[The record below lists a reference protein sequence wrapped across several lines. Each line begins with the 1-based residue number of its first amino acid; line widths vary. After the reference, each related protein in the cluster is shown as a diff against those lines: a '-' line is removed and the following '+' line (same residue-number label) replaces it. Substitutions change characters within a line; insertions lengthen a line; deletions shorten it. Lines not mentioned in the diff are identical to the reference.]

1 MTQVIILILVGAA
14 LMVVGLRIV
23 RSKRADARPA
33 ARIANR
39 TKTYHCVEVRCDDS
53 ACAAVRRLEGIR
65 FLSDQAPLLPVS
77 GCSAQKCTCQY
88 VHYDDRRDD
97 DRRNP
102 FGQWA
107 NLPPTLTGERRSRN
121 DRRGADSQTPDRPT
135 ITR

>member
-1 MTQVIILILVGAA
+1 MVQTIILILIGGM
-14 LMVVGLRIV
+14 LIFGGMHIV
-23 RSKRADARPA
+23 RSKRSKARPVVRA
-33 ARIANR
+33 ASP
-39 TKTYHCVEVRCDDS
+39 KTYHCVEVRSGDS
-53 ACAAVRRLEGIR
+53 ACEAIRQLEGIR
-65 FLSDQAPLLPVS
+65 YLPDQAPLLPVS

-121 DRRGADSQTPDRPT
+121 ERRESDADTPFKPN
-135 ITR
+135 ITH